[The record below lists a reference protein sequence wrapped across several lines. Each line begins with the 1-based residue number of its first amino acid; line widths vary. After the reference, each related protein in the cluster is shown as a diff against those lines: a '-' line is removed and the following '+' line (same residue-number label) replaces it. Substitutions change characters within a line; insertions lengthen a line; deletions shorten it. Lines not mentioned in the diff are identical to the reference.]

1 MLALLDGLLAL
12 FVSVVVA
19 AGVALEF
26 AAAVGEDCWF
36 VGAGLVGAAG
46 FDGVFGVFGV
56 AGFVSG
62 WLGWVGVVGLDGSVG
77 LAGVDGCCGAGLL
90 GLF

>member
-1 MLALLDGLLAL
+1 MLALLDRLLAV
-12 FVSVVVA
+12 FVSVVFA

-36 VGAGLVGAAG
+36 VGAGLAGAAG
-46 FDGVFGVFGV
+46 FDGVFGV

-62 WLGWVGVVGLDGSVG
+62 
-77 LAGVDGCCGAGLL
+77 
-90 GLF
+90 

>member
-1 MLALLDGLLAL
+1 MLAV
-12 FVSVVVA
+12 FVCVV
-19 AGVALEF
+19 VALEF
-26 AAAVGEDCWF
+26 AASVGEDCWF

-56 AGFVSG
+56 VGFVLG

-77 LAGVDGCCGAGLL
+77 LARVDGCCGVGLL

>member
-1 MLALLDGLLAL
+1 MLDGLLAV
-12 FVSVVVA
+12 FVCVVVA

-26 AAAVGEDCWF
+26 AASVGEDCWF
-36 VGAGLVGAAG
+36 VGAGLAGAAG

-56 AGFVSG
+56 VGFVPG
-62 WLGWVGVVGLDGSVG
+62 WLGVVGLDGSVG

>member
-1 MLALLDGLLAL
+1 MLDGLLAV

-46 FDGVFGVFGV
+46 FDGVFGV

-77 LAGVDGCCGAGLL
+77 LVGVDGCCGAGLL

>member
-1 MLALLDGLLAL
+1 MLALLDGLLAV
-12 FVSVVVA
+12 FVCVVVA

-26 AAAVGEDCWF
+26 AATVGEDCWF
-36 VGAGLVGAAG
+36 AGAGLTGTAG
-46 FDGVFGVFGV
+46 FDGVAGVFGVFG
-56 AGFVSG
+56 FVPG

>member
-1 MLALLDGLLAL
+1 MLALLDGLLAV

-46 FDGVFGVFGV
+46 FDGVFGV

>member
-1 MLALLDGLLAL
+1 MAV

-26 AAAVGEDCWF
+26 AASAGEDCWF
-36 VGAGLVGAAG
+36 VGAGLAGAAG
-46 FDGVFGVFGV
+46 FDGVLGVF
-56 AGFVSG
+56 GFVSG
-62 WLGWVGVVGLDGSVG
+62 WLGWVGVVGLDVSVG
-77 LAGVDGCCGAGLL
+77 LTGVDGCCGAGLL